1 MAREGRATGADR
13 TVHRIGIADFAVDG
27 DGAVLS
33 TSGLGSCLGVGLY
46 DESTGVAGLAHV
58 MLPDA
63 PAEPSNPAKY
73 TDSGIAVLLEAMRTE
88 GANVED
94 VRAKLAGGSAMF
106 GFDSQEHPIGER
118 NVETARTVL
127 ERRGVPVVAEDVG
140 GDSGRSVRF
149 HGATGELVV
158 RSASA
163 ERRL

>member
-1 MAREGRATGADR
+1 MAREGLASSSDR
-13 TVHRIGIADFAVDG
+13 TVRRVGVADAAVTA

-33 TSGLGSCLGVGLY
+33 TSGLGSCLAVCLY
-46 DESTGVAGLAHV
+46 HDGAGVAGLAHV
-58 MLPDA
+58 MLPEA
-63 PAEPSNPAKY
+63 PEAPENATKY
-73 TDSGIAVLLEAMRTE
+73 TDSGIATLLERMQTA
-88 GANVED
+88 GVPSD
-94 VRAKLAGGSAMF
+94 GVVAKLAGGSAMF